1 MRYKLDKLEQHIEN
15 VITFKKG
22 AGQPAPETLTIPS
35 PEDRVLL
42 ARLAVEECLEL
53 CTAMGIKIFPRF
65 SEKANSNLESAN
77 DFNFFPNDEVNPVEV
92 IDACVDNQ
100 WVGVTGPAV
109 AFGLSSKLTDC
120 LEAID
125 QNNLSKLIDG
135 YRHPETGKFCK
146 GKSYVPVD
154 LSSIIYE
161 VNT

>member
-53 CTAMGIKIFPRF
+53 CTAMGINISDTDGNYLKTA
-65 SEKANSNLESAN
+65 S
-77 DFNFFPNDEVNPVEV
+77 DVFFHKTDEVNPVEV
-92 IDACVDNQ
+92 MDACVDNQ

-120 LEAID
+120 LKAVD
-125 QNNLSKLIDG
+125 DNNLSKLVDG

-146 GKSYVPVD
+146 GPSYVPVD
-154 LSSIIYE
+154 LSTIIYE
-161 VNT
+161 INS